1 MSQRSSQSE
10 TQMLAEL
17 YERPGFMLR
26 RAGQANGGYFEEA
39 CAGLGVT
46 TRQYDVLFVLN
57 AAEMVDQDR
66 LARLLGLDRSNAGL
80 VVANLEKKGLLKR
93 IVKPDDRRRRSLT
106 ITAAGR
112 KIYRS
117 ALPHARRAAERLLE
131 PLSEKERGQLFGLL
145 KKIVFNTSSSGR
157 APLEP
162 VEPDPTG

>member
-1 MSQRSSQSE
+1 MSRPPPQSE
-10 TQMLAEL
+10 QQILAEL

-39 CAGLGVT
+39 CAELGVT
-46 TRQYDVLFVLN
+46 TRQYDVLFILN
-57 AAEMVDQDR
+57 AVGMIDQDR

-93 IVKPDDRRRRSLT
+93 VVKLDDRRRRSLT
-106 ITAAGR
+106 ITAFGR
-112 KIYRS
+112 KTFRS
-117 ALPHARRAAERLLE
+117 ALPHAQQAAERLLE
-131 PLSEKERGQLFGLL
+131 PLSENERAQLFGLL
-145 KKIVFNTSSSGR
+145 KKIVLNTSSSGR